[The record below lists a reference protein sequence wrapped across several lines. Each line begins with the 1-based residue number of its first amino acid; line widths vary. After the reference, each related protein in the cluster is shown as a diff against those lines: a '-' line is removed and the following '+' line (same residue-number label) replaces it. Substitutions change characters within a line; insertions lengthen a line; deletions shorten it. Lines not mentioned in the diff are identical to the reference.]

1 MRRRMTKMG
10 DVRALWL
17 ALDRANNWRA
27 SVT

>member
-1 MRRRMTKMG
+1 MRSRMTMMG
-10 DVRALWL
+10 VVLALWL